1 MLLFCDKYFSIYQT
15 GKFCLKTQVI
25 VMSCILFFPPSPI
38 RPLQDLGIWLTW
50 RVLYKKQELLSL
62 CGLLGSPL
70 IFLVDFL
77 FFIFL
82 LVWCFSCLFWLSSVR
97 VLLPMLP
104 VSLDCPFLIAPSIY
118 SNNYLFICFIGV
130 AMSVL
135 IVISWTF
142 PLVRSSIILLLPLF
156 IGTLLYFML
165 HCCFVYVD
173 FYIVL
178 SNRI

>member
-1 MLLFCDKYFSIYQT
+1 VKYQLEWAIQNKHNPNGQINT
-15 GKFCLKTQVI
+15 I
-25 VMSCILFFPPSPI
+25 
-38 RPLQDLGIWLTW
+38 
-50 RVLYKKQELLSL
+50 
-62 CGLLGSPL
+62 
-70 IFLVDFL
+70 
-77 FFIFL
+77 
-82 LVWCFSCLFWLSSVR
+82 WCFSCLFWLSSVR

-156 IGTLLYFML
+156 ISP
-165 HCCFVYVD
+165 VK
-173 FYIVL
+173 VL
-178 SNRI
+178 SVTEERTKYMTWQLLVSSSKTYPFGIYWNICHRTITNQFQY